1 MSIKVVTETGTKVVN
16 SIRMMTAPGT
26 VKRVRRIR
34 IMDTGD
40 VLRTIFTGFDPITAT
55 ISPSL
60 LFAFSFNNST
70 VSGTATVSV
79 TGGVAPFTYSW
90 TIISNSGVLPTIVG
104 ATAASPT
111 FTQTG
116 VFVET
121 SETAEFRVS
130 ITDAIGQTATVDLS
144 AEFYNQSFS

>member
-16 SIRMMTAPGT
+16 SIRMMTAPDT

-40 VLRTIFTGFDPITAT
+40 VLRTIFTGFDSITAI
-55 ISPSL
+55 ISPAPL
-60 LFAFSFNNST
+60 VAFSFNNST
-70 VSGTATVSV
+70 VSDTATAIV

-90 TIISNSGVLPTIVG
+90 TVVSNSGVIPTIAG
-104 ATAASPT
+104 ATTASPT

-121 SETAEFRVS
+121 FETAVFRVS